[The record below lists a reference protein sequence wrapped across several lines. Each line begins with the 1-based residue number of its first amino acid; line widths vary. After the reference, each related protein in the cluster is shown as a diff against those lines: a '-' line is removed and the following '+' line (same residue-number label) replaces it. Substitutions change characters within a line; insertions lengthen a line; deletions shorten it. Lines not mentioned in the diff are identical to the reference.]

1 MTKFVS
7 VIVLLI
13 VASFSAYSASF
24 KENAVERHL
33 PFQKIA
39 ITSAVLN
46 ETIDIYVQLPFRY
59 ESEFSQHYRYP
70 VLYTLDAP
78 VGLPLVSGILA
89 PLVGYNNAP
98 QMIVVGISTANR
110 NRDFTP
116 TPDAN
121 YEEQSGG
128 ADTYLRFIEQEVIP
142 LIDANFR
149 TEEFRILSGH
159 SYGGLLV
166 SHSFHK
172 KPDLFQAHFAFSP
185 SVFWNNGQTV
195 SDIIKFIKKNPA
207 HRNFLYMNIGNEG
220 NPESDS
226 PEGKEM
232 LSGVQQIESAFAN
245 LNTQSLRF
253 KVEYFPN
260 EPHQNTPIY
269 GVIGALRALYPQWSV
284 PYQTALEGYESVLAH
299 FNELS
304 TLYGYN
310 IEPKEWEM
318 FDEGLGQLH
327 YLQNPAEAIKYFSY
341 NIKQDPTTY
350 RSRVHIIDAYLQ
362 LGNKQKALEQVN
374 MLLSRDDLTA
384 EERQKLTDKKA
395 IITEPL

>member
-7 VIVLLI
+7 MIVLFILTTC
-13 VASFSAYSASF
+13 SAYSDSF

-46 ETIDIYVQLPFRY
+46 ETIDIYVQLPFQY

-78 VGLPLVSGILA
+78 VGLPLVSGILE

-110 NRDFTP
+110 GRDFTP
-116 TPDAN
+116 TPDVN

-142 LIDANFR
+142 FIDAKFR
-149 TEEFRILSGH
+149 TEEFRILLGH

-185 SVFWNNGQTV
+185 SLFWNNGETV
-195 SDIIKFIKKNPA
+195 RDIIKFIKKNPA

-232 LSGVQQIESAFAN
+232 LSGIRQIESAFED

-269 GVIGALRALYPQWSV
+269 GVIGALRGLYPQWSI
-284 PYQTALEGYESVLAH
+284 PYKTALEGYESVLAH

-327 YLQNPAEAIKYFSY
+327 YLQDPAEAIKYFSY

-362 LGNKQKALEQVN
+362 LGNKEKALEQVN
-374 MLLSRDDLTA
+374 MLLSRDDLTD
-384 EERQKLTDKKA
+384 EERQQLTDKKVTV
-395 IITEPL
+395 TEPL